1 MQQKIHQ
8 ALESGAFDQALQLA
22 QAWAASEPHL
32 ADAHRALAHV
42 LAQSGDAAAALVALD
57 QAIALAPEEAAL
69 HHERALLLVREGD
82 TAGAHAALGQSLG
95 LDPNHLPAYLAQA
108 RLAIAMGRLDEA
120 ERLIRTAGRIDE
132 GHPQLVALDGLLALR
147 RGQHDRALALAS
159 AASKRLPDDPQVLS
173 VMGFG
178 YIAKGNWAFA
188 EQSFRRVIGLVP
200 DARGLQ
206 PLLAQVLAAQ
216 DRPAEAVEVVAP
228 LLDDP
233 ATATP
238 ALLRAAGLYALHARR
253 PEQARPWL
261 ARALEAR
268 PDDSIALRGL
278 LTLWAATNARDDA
291 RDTLESLLAAH
302 PDNGMAWAARL
313 ALEEPATAEASAV
326 LQRWHAAM
334 PGHVP
339 ALEAELFNS
348 DRSGDAAAT
357 RAAAERLLQAVP
369 GHPAAR
375 QFLIEAMLLE
385 DPDAALAQARQVLEG
400 AAEGA
405 ERDTVG
411 SWIGRLLDRIGRH
424 AEAVAQWQTLHD
436 AHAAT
441 RTEPPALAA
450 LPQQWPPLATAEAD
464 APQPLLVWG
473 APGSGV
479 ERVVDTLAAAG
490 GPVLA
495 DRYGRNP
502 PQDPLQSLAT
512 GLALL
517 DGRLPPDALVAQ
529 WRHQLP
535 ARGIDNGNVVDWLLH
550 WDNALLLALRP
561 HLPAGR
567 LLAVL
572 RDPRDMLLD
581 WMSYGAALPLK
592 LASADAA
599 AQWLAQVLEQLVVLQ
614 EQDLYPLTVLRLD
627 EVINNPE
634 ALAGVVGQALGV
646 ALPPPRATPRRM
658 PAGRW
663 RAYAD
668 ALAGPFAT
676 LTPVAVRLG
685 YAEA

>member
-8 ALESGAFDQALQLA
+8 ALEHGAFDQALQLA
-22 QAWAASEPHL
+22 QDWTASEPHL
-32 ADAHRALAHV
+32 AEAHRALAHV

-120 ERLIRTAGRIDE
+120 GQLIRTAGRIDE
-132 GHPQLVALDGLLALR
+132 GHPQRVALDALLALR
-147 RGQHDRALALAS
+147 RGDHERALALAS

-178 YIAKGNWAFA
+178 YIAGGNWAFA
-188 EQSFRRVIGLVP
+188 EQAFRRVIGLLP

-216 DRPAEAVEVVAP
+216 DRGGEAADLLAP
-228 LLDDP
+228 LLEDP

-238 ALLRAAGLYALHARR
+238 ALLRAGGLYALQARR
-253 PEQARPWL
+253 SDQARQWL
-261 ARALEAR
+261 GRALQAR
-268 PDDSIALRGL
+268 PDDSITLRGL
-278 LTLWAATNARDDA
+278 LTLWAATEARDDA
-291 RDTLESLLAAH
+291 RDTLESLLAGH
-302 PDNGMAWAARL
+302 PGLGMAWAARL
-313 ALEEPATAEASAV
+313 ALEEPATAEAAAV
-326 LQRWHAAM
+326 LERWHAAM

-339 ALEAELFNS
+339 ALEASLFNS

-369 GHPAAR
+369 DHPAGQ
-375 QFLIEAMLLE
+375 QFLVESLLLE
-385 DPDAALAQARQVLEG
+385 DPDAALARARQILHD

-424 AEAVAQWQTLHD
+424 AEAVAQWQALHER
-436 AHAAT
+436 HLPS
-441 RTEPPALAA
+441 RVQPPALAPAPESWPA
-450 LPQQWPPLATAEAD
+450 LAGDGAD
-464 APQPLLVWG
+464 PSRPLLVWG

-495 DRYGRNP
+495 DRYRPDP

-512 GLALL
+512 GPALV
-517 DGRLPPDALVAQ
+517 DGRLAPDALVAQ
-529 WRHQLP
+529 WRQQLP
-535 ARGIDNGNVVDWLLH
+535 ARGAANGNVVDWLLH

-561 HLPAGR
+561 HLPGGR

-581 WMSYGAALPLK
+581 WLSYGAALPLR
-592 LASADAA
+592 LESPEAA
-599 AQWLAQVLEQLVVLQ
+599 AQWLAAVLEQLAVLH
-614 EQDLYPLTVLRLD
+614 EQDLYPHTLLRLD
-627 EVINNPE
+627 QVINDPE
-634 ALAGVVGQALGV
+634 ALAGLVGQALDV
-646 ALPPPRATPRRM
+646 SLPPPQSTPRRM

-663 RAYAD
+663 RAYAG

-676 LTPVAVRLG
+676 LAPVAVRLG